1 MAGLMKKSISFFM
14 FCFIL
19 SNTAFAE
26 MLNIAV
32 ASNFA
37 PALNKLAADFS
48 MQTGHQLRISNASTG
63 NLYTQIKHG
72 APFDVY
78 LAADEKHPDLLVS
91 ERLAEAASAYVYA
104 KGQIVLVSNI
114 VPADTCQSVLWSN
127 ELQHLSIA
135 NPATA
140 PYGLAAKQVLESLS
154 LWSKLKTRLVIGEN
168 IAQAFQFV
176 YTKNAQAGFV
186 ASSML
191 KLDKEI
197 NSVCIWNVP
206 VDMYSPIKQKM
217 VVLSQAKDKVS
228 AQAFQKYMRS
238 LRAKEIIKSSG
249 YDVTP

>member
-1 MAGLMKKSISFFM
+1 MLANSS
-14 FCFIL
+14 
-19 SNTAFAE
+19 AFAE
-26 MLNIAV
+26 VLNVAA
-32 ASNFA
+32 ASNFRHT
-37 PALNKLAADFS
+37 LNKLAADFS
-48 MQTGHQLRISNASTG
+48 IQTGHQLRISNASTG
-63 NLYTQIKHG
+63 SLYTQIKHG

-91 ERLAEAASAYVYA
+91 EHLAQAASVYVYA
-104 KGQIVLVSNI
+104 KGRIVLVSNI
-114 VPADTCQSVLWSN
+114 VPADTCQSVLLSN
-127 ELQHLSIA
+127 ELKHLSIA

-154 LWSKLKTRLVIGEN
+154 LWSKLKARLVIGEN

-191 KLDKEI
+191 KMGKEI

-206 VDMYSPIKQKM
+206 VEMYSPIKQKM
-217 VVLSQAKDKVS
+217 VVLSHAKDKVS
-228 AQAFQKYMRS
+228 AQAFQRYMRS
-238 LRAKEIIKSSG
+238 YRAKEIIESSG